1 MLLKILLQGPAV
13 FQRDLARA
21 ADEEGPWKAASVVMS
36 QTMLVCSSNSSG
48 SSMRN
53 FLILPTAN
61 TPTLHNGAA

>member
-1 MLLKILLQGPAV
+1 
-13 FQRDLARA
+13 
-21 ADEEGPWKAASVVMS
+21 VMS

>member
-36 QTMLVCSSNSSG
+36 QTMLVCSSS

-61 TPTLHNGAA
+61 TPTLQHGAA